1 MEELLLV
8 KNNNVKI
15 NTLIEE
21 IKSTQNKE
29 KQLELYQNILNIDNT
44 KGEIVMDYLLLLK
57 QIRKMDD
64 NDPNP
69 LIEIMN
75 FKNYFSTNKF
85 NEHFSFIEKKRILL
99 LKN

>member
-29 KQLELYQNILNIDNT
+29 KQLELYQNILDIDNT
-44 KGEIVMDYLLLLK
+44 KGEIVMDY
-57 QIRKMDD
+57 
-64 NDPNP
+64 
-69 LIEIMN
+69 
-75 FKNYFSTNKF
+75 
-85 NEHFSFIEKKRILL
+85 
-99 LKN
+99 

>member
-29 KQLELYQNILNIDNT
+29 I
-44 KGEIVMDYLLLLK
+44 
-57 QIRKMDD
+57 
-64 NDPNP
+64 
-69 LIEIMN
+69 
-75 FKNYFSTNKF
+75 S
-85 NEHFSFIEKKRILL
+85 
-99 LKN
+99 